1 MLYKGIVMQIDERTK
16 LTLLFDEYGKLLS
29 DKQFDVMDKHL
40 NLDISESEMAELENG
55 SRQAI
60 HDALTKAKKQ
70 LVEFEEKCHF
80 VENNQLLREKLI
92 DLKTK
97 LTDDQ
102 STELIDKI
110 ISNL

>member
-1 MLYKGIVMQIDERTK
+1 MNEFKLKSNEMMFFLDFNKTIVDYTNEYDMPNRYFEIKGYTNPYHTRTV
-16 LTLLFDEYGKLLS
+16 L
-29 DKQFDVMDKHL
+29 
-40 NLDISESEMAELENG
+40 A
-55 SRQAI
+55 
-60 HDALTKAKKQ
+60 KA

>member
-1 MLYKGIVMQIDERTK
+1 MQIQELNSYTK
-16 LTLLFDEYGKLLS
+16 LFDAYGNLLS
-29 DKQFDVMDKHL
+29 NKQYEVMDKFL
-40 NLDISESEMAELENG
+40 NMDISASEMAELENG

-80 VENNQLLREKLI
+80 VENNELLRKKLI
-92 DLKTK
+92 ELKTHLDSK
-97 LTDDQ
+97 EQ
-102 STELIDKI
+102 AEEIDSI

>member
-1 MLYKGIVMQIDERTK
+1 MVMQIQELNSYTK
-16 LTLLFDEYGKLLS
+16 LFDAYGKLLS
-29 DKQFDVMDKHL
+29 NKQYEVMDKFL
-40 NLDISESEMAELENG
+40 NMDISASEMAELENG

-80 VENNQLLREKLI
+80 VENNELLRKKLI
-92 DLKTK
+92 ELKTHLDSK
-97 LTDDQ
+97 EQ
-102 STELIDKI
+102 AEELDSI

>member
-1 MLYKGIVMQIDERTK
+1 MQIQELNSYTK
-16 LTLLFDEYGKLLS
+16 LFDAYGKLLS
-29 DKQFDVMDKHL
+29 NKQYEVMDKFL
-40 NLDISESEMAELENG
+40 NMDISASEMAELENG

-80 VENNQLLREKLI
+80 VENNELLRKKLI
-92 DLKTK
+92 ELKTHLDSK
-97 LTDDQ
+97 EQ
-102 STELIDKI
+102 VEEIDYI

>member
-1 MLYKGIVMQIDERTK
+1 MQIQELNSYTK
-16 LTLLFDEYGKLLS
+16 LFDAYGKLLS
-29 DKQFDVMDKHL
+29 NKQYEVMDKFL
-40 NLDISESEMAELENG
+40 NMDISASEMAELENG

-80 VENNQLLREKLI
+80 VENNELLRKKLI
-92 DLKTK
+92 ELKTHLDSK
-97 LTDDQ
+97 EQ
-102 STELIDKI
+102 AEELDSI

>member
-1 MLYKGIVMQIDERTK
+1 MQIQELNSYTK
-16 LTLLFDEYGKLLS
+16 LFDSYGKLLS
-29 DKQFDVMDKHL
+29 NKQYEVMDKFL
-40 NLDISESEMAELENG
+40 NMDISASEMAELENG

-80 VENNQLLREKLI
+80 VENNELLRKKLI
-92 DLKTK
+92 ELKTHLDSK
-97 LTDDQ
+97 EQ
-102 STELIDKI
+102 AEEIDSI

>member
-1 MLYKGIVMQIDERTK
+1 MVMQIQELNSYTK
-16 LTLLFDEYGKLLS
+16 LFDAYGKLLS
-29 DKQFDVMDKHL
+29 NKQYEVMDKFL
-40 NLDISESEMAELENG
+40 NMDISASEMAELENG

-80 VENNQLLREKLI
+80 VENNELLRKKLI
-92 DLKTK
+92 ELKTHLDSK
-97 LTDDQ
+97 EQ
-102 STELIDKI
+102 VEEIDYI

>member
-1 MLYKGIVMQIDERTK
+1 MQIQELNSYTK
-16 LTLLFDEYGKLLS
+16 LFDAYGKLLS
-29 DKQFDVMDKHL
+29 NKQYEVMDKFL
-40 NLDISESEMAELENG
+40 NMDISASEMAELENG

-80 VENNQLLREKLI
+80 VENNELLRKKLI
-92 DLKTK
+92 ELKTHLDTK
-97 LTDDQ
+97 EQ
-102 STELIDKI
+102 AEELDSI

>member
-1 MLYKGIVMQIDERTK
+1 MQIQELNSYTK
-16 LTLLFDEYGKLLS
+16 LFDAYGKLLS
-29 DKQFDVMDKHL
+29 NKQYEVMDKFL
-40 NLDISESEMAELENG
+40 NMDISASEMAELENG

-80 VENNQLLREKLI
+80 VENNELLRKKLI
-92 DLKTK
+92 ELKTHLDSK
-97 LTDDQ
+97 EQ
-102 STELIDKI
+102 AEEIDSI

>member
-1 MLYKGIVMQIDERTK
+1 MVMQIQELNNLTK
-16 LTLLFDEYGKLLS
+16 LFDAYGKLLS
-29 DKQFDVMDKHL
+29 NKQYEVMDKFL
-40 NLDISESEMAELENG
+40 NMDISASEMAELENG